1 MDGMSE
7 FGRSALPKEPC
18 VVCGANDARGAA
30 TTRLSTGEVVVV
42 CGSHELMH
50 RRSAKI
56 ARSVSDLKSLL
67 SNRRSMRD
75 RRSLQSGEEGDE
87 LGAQL
92 SEAFATDQRN
102 KSDRRAG

>member
-1 MDGMSE
+1 MDSMSD
-7 FGRSALPKEPC
+7 FGRSSLPKKPC

-30 TTRLSTGEVVVV
+30 TTRLSTGELVVV

-50 RRSAKI
+50 RRSSKT

-67 SNRRSMRD
+67 QDRRSMRD
-75 RRSLQSGEEGDE
+75 RRSLRSGEEGDE

-92 SEAFATDQRN
+92 SEAFAIDQRDA
-102 KSDRRAG
+102 SDRRTG

>member
-1 MDGMSE
+1 M
-7 FGRSALPKEPC
+7 
-18 VVCGANDARGAA
+18 VCGANDARGAA
-30 TTRLSTGEVVVV
+30 TTRLSTGELVVV

-50 RRSAKI
+50 RRSAKT

-75 RRSLQSGEEGDE
+75 RRSRESGEEGDE

-92 SEAFATDQRN
+92 SEAFAANQRN
-102 KSDRRAG
+102 STDRRTG